1 MKTFLQVILVVGFCN
16 GMALAQ
22 YNLSTTYCGHNDL
35 NGARYE
41 PSELDLGKKKHF
53 QFGMNTYVWFGNTA
67 TTYQLFANLYQGQS
81 TSIADMVAAQSK
93 LNLLGFGLDVQLGGI
108 AWQFKTKQDKHINFS
123 LTAVDKLGYSF
134 QYGDNLAKLVAFG
147 NKQFA
152 GQLVDLGSTNI
163 NALYYREYA
172 LGTAFPLFG
181 NDGDGEGIGMRFGFR
196 VKYLQGITS
205 AKMTMRRATLFTPED
220 GSYIETS
227 LDYTFETAGVTDF
240 QNFSPVATNGTGFG
254 ADFGAALHIGK
265 KIEVNAS
272 LMDLGAITF
281 DKQVTTFSKN
291 GTFRYQ
297 GQTVG
302 YFFGDFNLSDSLYFF
317 TPDQT
322 KDQGYSQSLASR
334 FLVQAEFKT
343 PKVSEKGREYISNA
357 IFVTYVQGFRNVPGS
372 TTRPF
377 VSVAY
382 NRDLHK
388 TIDAG
393 LMVGYGGYNQLI
405 GGGFASISILNFLK
419 FGIGSDNIIPLLLKT
434 RGTGVDFQTNF
445 SLTF

>member
-1 MKTFLQVILVVGFCN
+1 MKFLYLLATFSLLSYCSVF
-16 GMALAQ
+16 AQ

-53 QFGMNTYVWFGNTA
+53 QFGMNTYMWFGNTSI
-67 TTYQLFANLYQGQS
+67 TYGLFTNIYQGKGNAILDAVNAKQ
-81 TSIADMVAAQSK
+81 D
-93 LNLLGFGLDVQLGGI
+93 LNLLGFGFDVQLGGI

-123 LTAVDKLGYSF
+123 LTAVDKMGYSF
-134 QYGDNLAKLVAFG
+134 QYGKNLARLVAYG

-152 GQLVDLGSTNI
+152 GQVLDLGSTNI

-205 AKMTMRRATLFTPED
+205 AKMTMRKATIFTPED

-227 LDYTFETAGVTDF
+227 LDYTFETSGVADF
-240 QNFSPVATNGTGFG
+240 QNFSPTATNGTGYG
-254 ADFGAALHIGK
+254 ADIGAALHVGK
-265 KIEVNAS
+265 KIEINAS
-272 LMDLGAITF
+272 LIDIGAINF
-281 DKQVTTFSKN
+281 NKELATFSKN
-291 GTFRYQ
+291 GTYRYQ

-302 YFFGDFNLSDSLYFF
+302 YFFGDFNLRDSLYFF
-317 TPDQT
+317 VPDQT
-322 KDQGYSQSLASR
+322 AGNSYSQGLGTR
-334 FLVQAEFKT
+334 FLLQAEFKT
-343 PKVSEKGREYISNA
+343 PKVSEKGREYIANA
-357 IFVTYVQGFRNVPGS
+357 IFVTYVQGFRNVPGA

-382 NRDLHK
+382 NRDIHK
-388 TIDAG
+388 TLDVG
-393 LMVGYGGYNQLI
+393 LMAGYGGYNQLI
-405 GGGFASISILNFLK
+405 GGAFASINILNFLK
-419 FGIGSDNIIPLLLKT
+419 FGIGSDNIIPMLMKT